1 MFQFPGFPPLELCIY
16 SRVTSLQLAGFPHSD
31 IKGSM
36 PACGSPLLFAACH
49 VLLRRLVPWHP
60 PCALLRLITSILR
73 LVTFTSGYFLTF
85 SLQLVFQ
92 DFFSSFFLVQLSRCV
107 GDLSPSLP
115 ILSFG
120 SGLSLPFGIL
130 KTIQMIEQQLF
141 LTSRFSR
148 VPLSGLH
155 RTVSFTL
162 ISQCNRP
169 RFETSAF
176 ASVCSLERR

>member
-1 MFQFPGFPPLELCIY
+1 MFQFPGFPPHALCIY
-16 SRVTSLQLAGFPHSD
+16 ASVTGLPPAGFPHSD

-107 GDLSPSLP
+107 GDLSPHLP
-115 ILSFG
+115 LPFRSG
-120 SGLSLPFGIL
+120 SDVSLPFGIL
-130 KTIQMIEQQLF
+130 KTIQMIERQLF
-141 LTSRFSR
+141 LRTLFRAL
-148 VPLSGLH
+148 PLAVSSLSLLH
-155 RTVSFTL
+155 
-162 ISQCNRP
+162 
-169 RFETSAF
+169 
-176 ASVCSLERR
+176 